1 MHEEGP
7 GHATP
12 RRRLSDGPGVERM
25 LQAAPSQRSVSGWR
39 FWRPLEV
46 KFPAAMHE
54 PSLAHETAERTLE
67 VAPTGFGL
75 GWMTQL
81 AVGDAVAEADPIT
94 VDMSARANMR
104 NQERRIGLHLLVWA
118 GGRLYPGS
126 LNTA

>member
-1 MHEEGP
+1 MQEEGS

-25 LQAAPSQRSVSGWR
+25 LQAAPSHRSVSGWM
-39 FWRPLEV
+39 WRPLEV

-67 VAPTGFGL
+67 VAPAGFGL

-81 AVGDAVAEADPIT
+81 AVGDAVAEAAPT
-94 VDMSARANMR
+94 RVDTIATADRTS
-104 NQERRIGLHLLVWA
+104 QERRIGLHLRV
-118 GGRLYPGS
+118 
-126 LNTA
+126 